1 MGVIGKKDWA
11 TRLLVTNPQS
21 SRLLSPSNTWQ
32 RLFNCAPGIALALLM
47 SHGVIAGAATPNVAA
62 ADTFTDIGTMSTLRF
77 GATATRLQDGSVIL
91 IGGRSAA
98 NPAEVFDP
106 ASLTFTPTST
116 VPITPR
122 STGFTSTLLASGEVL
137 IAGGEDSLSD
147 AEIYSPSGL
156 FTVTGDLLTG
166 RRLHTATLLAD
177 GRVFIAGGEA
187 YSAATD
193 TWGTLDTTELFDPL
207 TGIFSAAAPMA
218 DARLDHT
225 ATLLADG
232 SVLIAGGRVP
242 NPGTFTFTFLATSEI
257 YHPDT
262 DDFTSTGPMNS
273 PRSIQTATL
282 LANGKVLI
290 AGGFNDNN
298 SSQAT
303 SELYDPG
310 TQTFT
315 VTGSMH
321 NKRGAHTANR
331 LANGNVLIS
340 GGVELTPFLNVHS
353 SADVYQVSTGQFAAT
368 SSMTQVRLLHISA
381 SLTDG
386 RVLVAGGAETTNGI
400 MLEGLDSAEI
410 YTPGFIFRDGFD

>member
-11 TRLLVTNPQS
+11 TRLLVKDTKPA
-21 SRLLSPSNTWQ
+21 RRVFPSDNWQ
-32 RLFNCAPGIALALLM
+32 RLFIRAPGIALALLM

-62 ADTFTDIGTMSTLRF
+62 ADTFTEIGTMSTLRL

-106 ASLTFTPTST
+106 ASLTFTPTFS
-116 VPITPR
+116 VPVTPR
-122 STGFTSTLLASGEVL
+122 SSGFTSTLLASGEVL
-137 IAGGEDSLSD
+137 IAGGEDSLSN

-156 FTVTGDLLTG
+156 FTATGDLLTG

-193 TWGTLDTTELFDPL
+193 TWDTLETTELFDPL
-207 TGIFSAAAPMA
+207 TGIFTAAAPMA

-225 ATLLADG
+225 ATLLPDG
-232 SVLIAGGRVP
+232 SVLIAGGRA
-242 NPGTFTFTFLATSEI
+242 PGPSGPIATFLAKSEI
-257 YHPDT
+257 YHPNT
-262 DDFTSTGPMNS
+262 NTFTSISPMNS
-273 PRSIQTATL
+273 ARGFQTATL

-290 AGGFNDNN
+290 AGGFNTNS

-315 VTGSMH
+315 LTGSMH
-321 NKRGAHTANR
+321 NKRGAHTANM
-331 LANGNVLIS
+331 LGDGNVLIS
-340 GGVELTPFLNVHS
+340 GGVELTPFLNVHA
-353 SADVYQVSTGQFAAT
+353 SADVYQVSAGQFEAT
-368 SSMTQVRLLHISA
+368 SPMTQVRMLHMSA
-381 SLTDG
+381 SLNDG
-386 RVLVAGGAETTNGI
+386 RVLVAGGAKTNDNI
-400 MLEGLDSAEI
+400 TLLELNGAEI
-410 YTPGFIFRDGFD
+410 YTPGLIFRDGLE